1 MIKTPLKLSVNRELI
16 DKIAPTDKKS
26 WSHGFETHELT
37 IEELAKTVS
46 ELGYAFSYVFEGGVR
61 KTENFLGAD
70 FLAVDV
76 DGAQTIEHALKNRW
90 VSKYCSLLYTTASHK
105 PESPRFRLVF
115 VLPKTITEPNEL
127 KAASLSLARRCGGDL
142 SATDAARMFYG
153 AMYCRTILLGKKL
166 NQLTLDSL
174 ISDGKVQIT
183 SDSVAHP
190 SRKVTSRSLLR
201 IPRDEVFT
209 TDKNKQIKICQ
220 VVTKVSVFC
229 PFHGDRHTSAF
240 IAVSPNGG
248 TFFRCSSC
256 QMTRFMEGTENSYDF
271 DSFEKAMQCLG
282 GIEKRSPEKSAEYLL
297 FKSLSRH
304 FNFNLGGFTEPS
316 VQFTGNQY
324 LKLGEIEPGITCI
337 KSPKGSGKTHYLAQA
352 VGPSLE
358 SQQWYKTMEQYEEA
372 DVEDDRPDYPD
383 KTVLLIGHRQALIR
397 DMCKRLRLQCY
408 LDDPILEHI
417 DFDGDV
423 TKYSAPSEIGLKRY
437 GVCLD
442 SLYKVKYYYDL
453 VLIDESEQV
462 FAHFLSD
469 TIGEGRYKLF
479 DLFRCIIER
488 AGSVIALDADLG
500 WSTLNTLMAIR
511 SRPYWKWTRTK
522 NYGEIYYPPPQ
533 WKLWYA
539 NPKYNNLRVIINS
552 WKPAD
557 REITAHPTANQVLD
571 LLKTTMLEGHR
582 CFVVS
587 NSKTRIKAV
596 AESIALLEKAA
607 KRKFRVITITAENSK
622 TPAVQKFIT
631 QVKTEILKYDVI
643 LTSPSLGT
651 GVDITFENGRQEVH
665 SVFGIFENLINTHTE
680 IDQQLGR
687 VRNPKQV
694 HVYVSGQTFNF
705 ETDLLVNER
714 DYLEDNFNSRT
725 YTGNT
730 HISEEP
736 ATRRKNQVS
745 PQSHPMLRMI
755 TQILSFQRASKN
767 QLRKNFY
774 TYKEKTGWKVTQV
787 DYDET
792 KSKSGTKFFK
802 LGKKLNTKKEI
813 EAVVN
818 AKRFTYKQ
826 IDSITERMESNFATI
841 TQEERYGCWRDRI
854 ARFYASEVDTKLVKL
869 DDKSRFREKLRNFE
883 AVSSTEYIRE
893 AIRYETERYERK
905 QSGNEREWILD
916 AAETSTLSFEE
927 IKSAARR
934 YTKERE
940 QRMARQLIPSHGLKQ
955 ILLYEILSQTVY
967 FKDGR
972 FDPFVIFKREDCR
985 RFVQFVKEQKKMIE
999 THLGVA
1005 VPSDIDK
1012 KPIQMMH
1019 KIIKMVGLTHWRYK
1033 PRMING
1039 KRIYSYRACPNRLK
1053 QLQKMCQ
1060 TRAKARSDSTIPSG
1074 HAVFGKTGDLGS
1086 FVLSYNEAYTF

>member
-26 WSHGFETHELT
+26 WSHGFEPHELT

-115 VLPKTITEPNEL
+115 VLPKTITDPNEL

-153 AMYCRTILLGKKL
+153 AMYCRTILLGKKM

-183 SDSVAHP
+183 SDSIAHP

-282 GIEKRSPEKSAEYLL
+282 GIDKKSPEKTAEYLL
-297 FKSLSRH
+297 FKALSGH
-304 FNFNLGGFTEPS
+304 FNFNLGGFTKPS

-324 LKLGEIEPGITCI
+324 LKLGEIKPGITCI

-358 SQQWYKTMEQYEEA
+358 SQQWCKTMEQYEEA
-372 DVEDDRPDYPD
+372 DVEDDRPRYPG

-408 LDDPILEHI
+408 LDDPILERI
-417 DFDGDV
+417 DFDSGV

-442 SLYKVKYYYDL
+442 SLHRVGGNYDL

-462 FAHFLSD
+462 LAHFLSD
-469 TIGEGRYKLF
+469 TIGEGRYILF
-479 DLFRCIIER
+479 EKFQWIIR
-488 AGSVIALDADLG
+488 SADSVIALDADLG

-511 SRPYWKWTRTK
+511 SKTDWTRYFT
-522 NYGEIYYPPPQ
+522 PPR
-533 WKLWYA
+533 WKI
-539 NPKYNNLRVIINS
+539 KYNKPHEHHVRVIINS

-571 LLKTTMLEGHR
+571 LLKTTILEGHR

-730 HISEEP
+730 QFSEEP
-736 ATRRKNQVS
+736 AIRRKNQIA

-792 KSKSGTKFFK
+792 KSKNGTKFFK

-826 IDSITERMESNFATI
+826 IKGITERMESNFATI

-893 AIRYETERYERK
+893 AIRHAAKGYERK
-905 QSGNEREWILD
+905 QFFNEREWIYD
-916 AAETSTLSFEE
+916 AVESSTLSPKEL
-927 IKSAARR
+927 IYAAHRN
-934 YTKERE
+934 TAERE

-955 ILLYEILSQTVY
+955 ILLYEILSHTVY
-967 FKDGR
+967 FKRGR
-972 FDPFVIFKREDCR
+972 FDPGVTFKSEDCSK
-985 RFVQFVKEQKKMIE
+985 FVQFVKQQKKMIE
-999 THLGVA
+999 THLGIA

-1012 KPIQMMH
+1012 KPIQMIF

-1033 PRMING
+1033 PRVING
-1039 KRIYSYRACPNRLK
+1039 KKTYTYRVCPNRLL
-1053 QLQKMCQ
+1053 QLRKMCQ
-1060 TRAKARSDSTIPSG
+1060 TRAKSWNTTIPGRASSKE
-1074 HAVFGKTGDLGS
+1074 FGKSGDLGS
-1086 FVLSYNEAYTF
+1086 LVVWNEAPTL

>member
-115 VLPKTITEPNEL
+115 VLPKTITDPNEL

-174 ISDGKVQIT
+174 ISDGKVQIM

-256 QMTRFMEGTENSYDF
+256 QMTRFMEGTENTYDF

-282 GIEKRSPEKSAEYLL
+282 GIDKKSPKKTAEYLL
-297 FKSLSRH
+297 FKSLRRH
-304 FNFNLGGFTEPS
+304 FYCGKQDAIRAERAD
-316 VQFTGNQY
+316 VQFTENQY
-324 LKLGEIEPGITCI
+324 LKIGKIKPGLTCI

-352 VGPSLE
+352 VAPVQG
-358 SQQWYKTMEQYEEA
+358 SQRSYKTLEAYEEA
-372 DVEDDRPDYPD
+372 DIYGDGLYYPHAR
-383 KTVLLIGHRQALIR
+383 VLLIGHRQALIR

-408 LDDPILEHI
+408 LDDPILERI

-423 TKYSAPSEIGLKRY
+423 TKYSAPFDRITRY

-442 SLYKVKYYYDL
+442 SLYKVQVEEIVKGKRQKVMPGYNL
-453 VLIDESEQV
+453 VMIDESEQV
-462 FAHFLSD
+462 LAHFLSD
-469 TIGEGRYKLF
+469 TIGEGRYELF
-479 DLFRCIIER
+479 EQFKEVIRK
-488 AGSVIALDADLG
+488 AGCVIALDADLG
-500 WSTLNTLMAIR
+500 WSTINTLMAIR
-511 SRPYWKWTRTK
+511 SEPLWKRYYSPTR
-522 NYGEIYYPPPQ
+522 
-533 WKLWYA
+533 WKLRYV
-539 NPKYNNLRVIINS
+539 NPKNNDVRVIINS

-571 LLKTTMLEGHR
+571 LLKTTVLEGHR

-596 AESIALLEKAA
+596 AESITLLEKAA

-705 ETDLLVNER
+705 ETELLVNGQ
-714 DYLEDNFNSRT
+714 DYLEDNFNANT
-725 YTGNT
+725 YTRKT
-730 HISEEP
+730 PPPEVLLIPEVPAIPAKDPISPHE
-736 ATRRKNQVS
+736 
-745 PQSHPMLRMI
+745 HPMM
-755 TQILSFQRASKN
+755 TMVAHILSFQRASKN

-826 IDSITERMESNFATI
+826 IKSITERMESNFATI

-854 ARFYASEVDTKLVKL
+854 AKFYASEVDTKLVKL

-883 AVSSTEYIRE
+883 AVSSTEYIRG
-893 AIRYETERYERK
+893 AIRNANQYMETR
-905 QSGNEREWILD
+905 
-916 AAETSTLSFEE
+916 
-927 IKSAARR
+927 AR
-934 YTKERE
+934 
-940 QRMARQLIPSHGLKQ
+940 RMARQLIPSHRLKQ

-967 FKDGR
+967 FKRGR
-972 FDPFVIFKREDCR
+972 FDPGVTFKSEDCSK
-985 RFVQFVKEQKKMIE
+985 FVQFVKQQKKMIE

-1012 KPIQMMH
+1012 KPIQMIF

-1033 PRMING
+1033 PRVING
-1039 KRIYSYRACPNRLK
+1039 KKTYTYRVCPNRLL
-1053 QLQKMCQ
+1053 QLRKMCQ
-1060 TRAKARSDSTIPSG
+1060 TRAKSWNTTIPGGGSKE
-1074 HAVFGKTGDLGS
+1074 FGKSGDLGS
-1086 FVLSYNEAYTF
+1086 LVVGYETPTL